1 MNEIVLIVPLVIVQL
16 GLLVF
21 ALLDL
26 VKRPRV
32 RGDNKLLWGILI
44 VLVGI
49 IGPLVYFMF
58 GREED

>member
-1 MNEIVLIVPLVIVQL
+1 MKEIALIIPLVVIEF
-16 GLLVF
+16 GLLIF
-21 ALLDL
+21 ALVDL

-49 IGPLVYFMF
+49 IGPLVYFIF

>member
-1 MNEIVLIVPLVIVQL
+1 MNEIVLIIPLVVIQL
-16 GLLVF
+16 GLLIF

-26 VKRPRV
+26 VKRPKV

-44 VLVGI
+44 VVVGI
-49 IGPLVYFMF
+49 IGPLVYFIF